1 MPLNK
6 LPWEKS
12 ELLIIAREHFEEEM
26 PKKAFQITRLQPRD
40 LKNFSSIRDAE
51 KLNRDISDIKV
62 LLPRLII
69 M

>member
-1 MPLNK
+1 MQDCLS
-6 LPWEKS
+6 LKS

-62 LLPRLII
+62 LLPKDL
-69 M
+69 